1 MDERGWVGNEDTLQG
16 TNPFRFERAIKRGG
30 PEIVPWRAVWLEL
43 GLGP

>member
-1 MDERGWVGNEDTLQG
+1 MREAGLG
-16 TNPFRFERAIKRGG
+16 TKIPFRERILFTFERAIKRGG